1 MLSNESEILV
11 VDDIEDN
18 RYTLER
24 RLKRDGYEN
33 ITLVDGGAAA
43 LELISERQFDL
54 ILLDLMMPEISGL
67 DVLKNLKSDPLH
79 RNIPVIMVTAADEVE
94 TAAECIT
101 VCLLYTSDAADE

>member
-1 MLSNESEILV
+1 MLFRS
-11 VDDIEDN
+11 
-18 RYTLER
+18 
-24 RLKRDGYEN
+24 
-33 ITLVDGGAAA
+33 LVDGGAAA

-101 VCLLYTSDAADE
+101 VGADDFITKPFNKTLLRARVAASLEKRSSAIKKQFILIG